1 MAFRI
6 AEGYVEVRADNSNLG
21 SDVERGAD
29 AASGSADKAG
39 SKLGKKLVQGIG
51 AAIVAGGIADTIG
64 SAMDFSAGNSLMQ
77 AQLGLTTEQAS
88 VAGEIAGSL
97 YSNNFGE
104 SMANV
109 QDGVAAVISSIDG
122 MDTANSDA
130 VESMTGKL
138 LNLEKA
144 FGIDVGRS
152 AQVAGQMVKSG
163 LAGDAVEAVDLLT
176 KTLQSVPAAVREDVL
191 DAVDEYGPFMDQLG
205 IKGADAMGLLVDA
218 SAKGMFGIDKTG
230 DALKEF
236 SIRATDMSASSGA
249 AYAALGMDQQKMSNA
264 ILAGGET
271 ASEAFGEI
279 VAGLGD
285 IQDPAAQ
292 SAAAIALF
300 GTPVEDLGTKDLPKF
315 LDSLWQTGDGLKG
328 VKGSADELGAT
339 LADNAGA
346 KVDSSRR
353 AIESW
358 AQSLVT
364 TKGPMGDILAHAAA
378 LGPEAIKTGAA
389 FVTAGS
395 GLLDFGKWLIPN
407 TAKLATQTAAMVAS
421 KAESAALAAMYGKDM
436 VVALAKNTAAMAKNG
451 AVAVATGAKSAALG
465 AAQLAMKAPMLAAA
479 AITGVVTAAQWAW
492 NLAMTANPIGL
503 IILAIVALI
512 GIIVALVMN
521 WDSVVSFLTTVWEG
535 FVSWFTGVM
544 DGFLAWWNGLWTAI
558 GVWIIQTWEGFV
570 GFVTGIFNNFLLGIR
585 IIGDTLVGWW
595 NGLWTGLGLWIIETW
610 NGFVGF
616 VTGIFN
622 NFMLG
627 LQVIGNAL
635 SSWWS
640 SLWTGFGRFVGDA
653 IANVQGGFNAFIGFI
668 GGIPKAI
675 GDGLAGVGSFLI
687 DAFKG
692 PLNFIAGMW
701 NDTLGSLSVTIPD
714 WVPGL
719 GGQKWSVPKMPYL
732 AKGGEVT
739 GAGSVMV
746 GEQGPEILNLPRGAS
761 VVPLSK
767 AGTHGSGSG
776 GDTYNV
782 TINEAEDPLG
792 TEGRIKKAFRKWK
805 AA

>member
-1 MAFRI
+1 MAFKI
-6 AEGYVEVRADNSNLG
+6 ADGYIEVRADDAHLG
-21 SDVERGAD
+21 SDVEDAGAS
-29 AASGSADKAG
+29 ASGSADKAG
-39 SKLGKKLVQGIG
+39 TSIGKKLVQGIG
-51 AAIVAGGIADTIG
+51 AAIVGGKIASIIG
-64 SAMDFSAGNSLMQ
+64 SSMDFSEGNSVMA
-77 AQLGLTTEQAS
+77 AQLGLTTEQAG
-88 VAGEIAGSL
+88 VAGQIAGSL
-97 YSNNFGE
+97 YSNNFGS
-104 SMANV
+104 SMSNV

-122 MDTANSDA
+122 MDTANADA

-163 LAGDAVEAVDLLT
+163 LAGDATEAVDLLT
-176 KTLQSVPAAVREDVL
+176 RSLQSVPAAVREDVL

-218 SAKGMFGIDKTG
+218 SEKGMFGIDKTG

-315 LDSLWQTGDGLKG
+315 LDSLWQTGDGLEG
-328 VKGSADELGAT
+328 VKGSADKLGAT
-339 LADNAGA
+339 LADNAKS
-346 KVDSSRR
+346 KVDLAKRS
-353 AIESW
+353 IEGW
-358 AQSLVT
+358 TNSLVASG
-364 TKGPMGDILAHAAA
+364 GPMGDFATAAVA
-378 LGPEAIKTGAA
+378 LGPEAVTMGASL
-389 FVTAGS
+389 VTASS
-395 GLLDFGKWLIPN
+395 GAVDL
-407 TAKLATQTAAMVAS
+407 AKSLGPST
-421 KAESAALAAMYGKDM
+421 L
-436 VVALAKNTAAMAKNG
+436 ALAKNTAGHVKNG
-451 AVAVATGAKSAALG
+451 AVAAIAAGKTVALG
-465 AAQLAMKAPMLAAA
+465 AAQLAMRAPMLAAA
-479 AITGVVTAAQWAW
+479 AATGIVTAAQWAF
-492 NLAMTANPIGL
+492 NVAASANPIGL
-503 IILAIVALI
+503 VILAIVALI
-512 GIIVALVMN
+512 GIIIALVMN
-521 WDSVVSFLTTVWEG
+521 WDTVVSFLTTVWQG

-595 NGLWTGLGLWIIETW
+595 NGLWTGLGVWIIQTW
-610 NGFVGF
+610 EGFVGW

-627 LQVIGNAL
+627 LKVIGNAL

-640 SLWTGFGRFVGDA
+640 SLWTGFGKFVGDS
-653 IANVQGGFNAFIGFI
+653 IANVQAGFNAFIGFI

-782 TINEAEDPLG
+782 TINEANDPLG
-792 TEGRIKKAFRKWK
+792 TEGRIKKTFRKWR